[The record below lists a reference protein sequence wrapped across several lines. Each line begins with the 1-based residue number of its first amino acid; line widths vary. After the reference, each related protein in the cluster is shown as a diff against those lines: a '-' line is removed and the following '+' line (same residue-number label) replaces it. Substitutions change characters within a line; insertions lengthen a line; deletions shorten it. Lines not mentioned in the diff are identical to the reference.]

1 MKKLILIISLL
12 LLITTTSCISKKI
25 KTFEKDEAK
34 AFLELANEYNT
45 KMDHNYVLIDLREL
59 NTKYKEGHFFGFIN
73 YDIKNGSLENLQNKL
88 KNHHYSKSIFL
99 IDESGEDV
107 EKVANFLKEIGY
119 KKIYIYLGG
128 YSQLVTVNDNY
139 FTITTGTKD
148 CDC

>member
-1 MKKLILIISLL
+1 MLSYLFSVSFAKK
-12 LLITTTSCISKKI
+12 
-25 KTFEKDEAK
+25 
-34 AFLELANEYNT
+34 Y
-45 KMDHNYVLIDLREL
+45 
-59 NTKYKEGHFFGFIN
+59 
-73 YDIKNGSLENLQNKL
+73 LQNKL

-128 YSQLVTVNDNY
+128 YSKLVTVNDNY